1 MAATPLSP
9 RCRVTWNPTLR
20 AAVRVAHAASVGTT
34 RMRERAY
41 PSEVVPVP
49 SDGLFSPLILVTV
62 AAEAR
67 WAKTRRTH
75 SLRRHSG

>member
-1 MAATPLSP
+1 VVGWP
-9 RCRVTWNPTLR
+9 
-20 AAVRVAHAASVGTT
+20 AASQIT

-67 WAKTRRTH
+67 WTKTRVELIR
-75 SLRRHSG
+75 

>member
-1 MAATPLSP
+1 MGYDRS
-9 RCRVTWNPTLR
+9 RSHENPTLW

-34 RMRERAY
+34 RMGERAY
-41 PSEVVPVP
+41 PREVVPVP

-67 WAKTRRTH
+67 WTKTRVELTR
-75 SLRRHSG
+75 

>member
-1 MAATPLSP
+1 MLGLGPASP
-9 RCRVTWNPTLR
+9 RRVL

-49 SDGLFSPLILVTV
+49 SDGLCSPLILVTV
-62 AAEAR
+62 TAEAR
-67 WAKTRRTH
+67 WTKTRVELTR
-75 SLRRHSG
+75 